1 MSDYAALNDSR
12 YTNTILDNEVS
23 PYDEGWA
30 DGSAGDKP
38 DSHLQG
44 RLDYRQGYVRGL
56 VANMREIADRQRN
69 YVDPSTGFDWF

>member
-30 DGSAGDKP
+30 DGITGNQAHPTSR
-38 DSHLQG
+38 HNLT
-44 RLDYRQGYVRGL
+44 YRQGYVRGL
-56 VANMREIADRQRN
+56 VAGMREIANAQRA